1 VFAENLV
8 NPLRGRG
15 YYRAMKV
22 FYPGQVA
29 LPLMFLLAEAL
40 FLMSRFDIVRV
51 GWPVAL
57 IAAGLEE
64 LFLWATRR
72 GDDK

>member
-1 VFAENLV
+1 MRF
-8 NPLRGRG
+8 
-15 YYRAMKV
+15 

-40 FLMSRFDIVRV
+40 FLMSRFDIIRV
-51 GWPVAL
+51 GWPVAF

-64 LFLWATRR
+64 LYLWASS
-72 GDDK
+72 GDGK

>member
-1 VFAENLV
+1 MRF
-8 NPLRGRG
+8 
-15 YYRAMKV
+15 

-40 FLMSRFDIVRV
+40 FLMSRFDIIRV
-51 GWPVAL
+51 GWPVAF

-64 LFLWATRR
+64 LYLWATS
-72 GDDK
+72 GDGK